1 MIREQ
6 RREITEVVIGAVDSG
21 DNRSSLP
28 RRGAT
33 SALEQ
38 RREHITRRCP
48 GVARGCG
55 RRRYGGRRSH
65 AALWMNVQSAP
76 ELSTPSPHGPQ
87 AHPHKWWKRPRG
99 CPQASRPIHRMVHG
113 DGGRAGGVGGVL
125 ERGRDE
131 MSTARESVENAVHD
145 VDELVD
151 KHSYGTVI
159 SISVWQTAQE
169 ADAATQSA
177 AQRVRA
183 NLASMVQIQQNDAGD
198 VGFFATA
205 GQLGA

>member
-1 MIREQ
+1 
-6 RREITEVVIGAVDSG
+6 
-21 DNRSSLP
+21 
-28 RRGAT
+28 
-33 SALEQ
+33 
-38 RREHITRRCP
+38 
-48 GVARGCG
+48 
-55 RRRYGGRRSH
+55 
-65 AALWMNVQSAP
+65 
-76 ELSTPSPHGPQ
+76 
-87 AHPHKWWKRPRG
+87 
-99 CPQASRPIHRMVHG
+99 MVHG

-183 NLASMVQIQQNDAGD
+183 NLASMVQIQQNYAGD